1 MESNSL
7 KDALLFTCD
16 PYSKIMDYEDK
27 NTSLLFGDAA
37 TVTYLSTDSPKFMIG
52 KFTFG
57 TIGKESHNLTAGVNG
72 SPLFMNG
79 RGIYNFVV
87 RNIPKDIDRLL
98 EINDLKENDI
108 NLYLFHQ
115 GSKYMLEALTK
126 RMNLNPAKV
135 VFGATNYGNT
145 VSSSIPIL
153 FSDLIN
159 MDNEN
164 NLNLALSGFG
174 VGLSWSSVVL
184 KKIK

>member
-1 MESNSL
+1 MESNGL
-7 KDALLFTCD
+7 RDALLFTCD

-37 TVTYLSTDSPKFMIG
+37 TVTYLSTDSPKFEIG

-72 SPLFMNG
+72 SSLFMNG

-87 RNIPKDIDRLL
+87 RNIPKDMNRLL

-108 NLYLFHQ
+108 DVYLFHQ
-115 GSKYMLEALTK
+115 GSKYMLEALAK
-126 RMNLNPAKV
+126 RMNLDPNKV

-153 FSDLIN
+153 FNDLLKI
-159 MDNEN
+159 DEEKKQT
-164 NLNLALSGFG
+164 LALSGFG
-174 VGLSWSSVVL
+174 VGLSWSSVIL
-184 KKIK
+184 KKIN